1 MIESATADRRCCGSL
16 VIRNTY
22 QTVVTR
28 RDLYH
33 QHHVETRRAAREA
46 ARSRW
51 PVWNL
56 KMVGIAVH

>member
-1 MIESATADRRCCGSL
+1 MIIAATADRRGYGSP

-33 QHHVETRRAAREA
+33 QHHVETIGPK
-46 ARSRW
+46 SFI
-51 PVWNL
+51 L
-56 KMVGIAVH
+56 GSMDAVLLC